1 MGKYLLDTNV
11 CAFFLRRNHYGVDKM
26 IKKVGLNNC
35 YILDLTIFELMVGVE
50 TVLLKDGLDKS
61 ESLRRF
67 VESVNVLPSLPYHN
81 IAAKEKAYLYNIG
94 KPNED
99 FIDLVIGCASVV
111 ENMVLITENVKH
123 FENIRSINIENWIN
137 RQKAN

>member
-1 MGKYLLDTNV
+1 MSKKYILDSNICIALFRGNIDVRNKLNAIGKE
-11 CAFFLRRNHYGVDKM
+11 
-26 IKKVGLNNC
+26 NC
-35 YILDLTIFELMVGVE
+35 FILDLTKYEILVGAEIKHLKHNDNELQKVKAFLGIINIM
-50 TVLLKDGLDKS
+50 
-61 ESLRRF
+61 
-67 VESVNVLPSLPYHN
+67 PSAPYYEY
-81 IAAKEKAYLYNIG
+81 AAKEKAYLYNIG

>member
-1 MGKYLLDTNV
+1 
-11 CAFFLRRNHYGVDKM
+11 M